1 MKISELMQSKS
12 KEVWSISPEA
22 TVYEA
27 LEYMASKS
35 VGALAVAIDG
45 ELVGMLSE
53 RDYARK
59 VILSG
64 KSSKDTIVKDI
75 MTSHVF
81 YTSLEED
88 MESCLAKMNK
98 HRIRHMPVV
107 EDGKLVGMISIGDV
121 VKQIIS
127 DQQYTIQ
134 QLENYISW
142 EESY

>member
-1 MKISELMQSKS
+1 MKISELMQSKG
-12 KEVWSISPEA
+12 KAVWSVQPDA

-27 LEYMASKS
+27 LEYMANKS
-35 VGALAVAIDG
+35 VGALVVAVDG
-45 ELVGMLSE
+45 KLVGMLSE

-64 KSSKDTIVKDI
+64 KSSKETKVKDI
-75 MTSHVF
+75 MTSHVY
-81 YTSLEED
+81 YTSPEED

-107 EDGKLVGMISIGDV
+107 EGESLVGMISIGDV